1 MTQDKRSVT
10 CEIRE
15 ADMLHVGTGH
25 QDGVL
30 MGTASSVI
38 IMDPPDMFIRHNSIK
53 EWIDNVQYRY
63 LMEKIH

>member
-10 CEIRE
+10 CAIGE
-15 ADMLHVGTGH
+15 ASISHVDIGH
-25 QDGVL
+25 QGGVL
-30 MGTASSVI
+30 MGIVSSVI

-63 LMEKIH
+63 LREKIH